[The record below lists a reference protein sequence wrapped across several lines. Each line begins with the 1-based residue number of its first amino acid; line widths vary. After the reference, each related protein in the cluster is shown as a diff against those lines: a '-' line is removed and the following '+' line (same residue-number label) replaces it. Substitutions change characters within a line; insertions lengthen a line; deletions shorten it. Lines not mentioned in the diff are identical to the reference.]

1 MERNETAAGDGRP
14 IYTVGEVNRAIQAA
28 LQASFPD
35 LVWVRGEVQRFPLDA
50 ARRKHVYFELHET
63 GGGGAAGFQ
72 VQAAILGWDRDRFG
86 LGRYLDGSDA
96 DLQIRDKLEV
106 CFACKIDFYP
116 PYGRLTLKVVG
127 VDKGYALGRLEA
139 IRRDT
144 LAYLHEQQLLER
156 NAQLPL
162 ADLPLRVGLI
172 TSAGSAAERDFRS
185 GLDGSPY
192 PFTVDMIDCRMM
204 GEQTE
209 RQVIQALAAL
219 ADRGVDVIVIT
230 RGGGSRADLS
240 WFDQKA
246 IAVTIAE
253 CDAPV
258 VTAIGHEIDRS
269 IADLVAHRAC
279 KTPTAAAEFL
289 VARVD
294 VAAERLAAV
303 RERLL
308 AEIAMLC
315 DRAERRLLVGREL
328 AGFCERRVLGAR
340 LDLHERRGRLERSG
354 TARVAGSRQELAV
367 YGSQLATRV
376 LSAVDR
382 ATVEQVRRPVRLLR
396 LAERPLTTARAT
408 MRLLRPRLVPER
420 LLRAW
425 PRQRDDGA
433 GRAKRLQRLASAVR
447 QRRTE
452 CLDHLMQK
460 ARLLD
465 PQRLLERGYTLT
477 FDTSGEPIRRA
488 RAVAP
493 GDRIDTR
500 FADGQVASVVQSDGA
515 VGSDHTRRQINKGA
529 RRDGKKEDPGQET
542 LFR

>member
-1 MERNETAAGDGRP
+1 MERNGTSAGDGRP

-28 LQASFPD
+28 LQGSFPD
-35 LVWVRGEVQRFPLDA
+35 VVWVRGEVQRFPLDA

-127 VDKGYALGRLEA
+127 VDKSYALGRLEA
-139 IRRDT
+139 IRRAT

-156 NAQLPL
+156 NSQLPL

-209 RQVIQALAAL
+209 RQVIQALTAL
-219 ADRGVDVIVIT
+219 ADRGVDVIVVT

-240 WFDQKA
+240 WFDQRA

-258 VTAIGHEIDRS
+258 ITAIGHEIDHS

-294 VAAERLAAV
+294 VAAERLAAA
-303 RERLL
+303 RQKLL
-308 AEIAMLC
+308 AEVAALC
-315 DRAERRLLVGREL
+315 DRAERRLANGD
-328 AGFCERRVLGAR
+328 R
-340 LDLHERRGRLERSG
+340 LHDDGG
-354 TARVAGSRQELAV
+354 NAQ
-367 YGSQLATRV
+367 SQL
-376 LSAVDR
+376 
-382 ATVEQVRRPVRLLR
+382 
-396 LAERPLTTARAT
+396 
-408 MRLLRPRLVPER
+408 
-420 LLRAW
+420 
-425 PRQRDDGA
+425 DGSHN
-433 GRAKRLQRLASAVR
+433 L
-447 QRRTE
+447 
-452 CLDHLMQK
+452 
-460 ARLLD
+460 
-465 PQRLLERGYTLT
+465 
-477 FDTSGEPIRRA
+477 I
-488 RAVAP
+488 
-493 GDRIDTR
+493 
-500 FADGQVASVVQSDGA
+500 
-515 VGSDHTRRQINKGA
+515 
-529 RRDGKKEDPGQET
+529 
-542 LFR
+542 